1 MFRPL
6 LCSVIIVS
14 YNNFKATTGPCL
26 NSLAQSPE
34 DMEIIVVDN
43 NSDPTTKKKLA
54 LAAKTDPRIKLIFLD
69 ENRGYA
75 AGNNI
80 GAQAATGEFFLLLNT
95 DTRVLPGTISLF
107 TSLMQQ
113 HPDWDMLGPVTN
125 NCGNDQHIHTTG
137 NLAEEIL
144 IQGKH
149 WCNHSA
155 RLDFT
160 TDRLIFFCVLIR
172 RNLYEELQ
180 GLDED
185 FGLGYYED
193 TDFVYRAT
201 KAGKQMVITEKI
213 FVYHQGKG
221 SFSKVSGAVRKL
233 MKRNKKLFRK
243 KHGHGETTDHW
254 RIKNLQAMARYLEL
268 LDKPSPPPELQY
280 SFSNRQKIAEG
291 LMPNSP
297 LKRFFYRRNLNTTIT
312 YFKNRINQ
320 IQPQE
325 NKGQ

>member
-1 MFRPL
+1 MYHPL

-14 YNNFKATTGPCL
+14 YNNFETTTGPCL

-43 NSDPTTKKKLA
+43 NSDPSTQKKLT
-54 LAAKTDPRIKLIFLD
+54 LAGKNDSRIKLLFLG

-80 GAQAATGEFFLLLNT
+80 GARAATGEYFLLLNT
-95 DTRVLPGTISLF
+95 DTRIVPGTISLF

-137 NLAEEIL
+137 AQPEEIL
-144 IQGKH
+144 SQGSH
-149 WCNHSA
+149 WCKHSA
-155 RLDFT
+155 RLNFK

-193 TDFVYRAT
+193 TDFVYRAI
-201 KAGKQMVITEKI
+201 KAGKQMVISEKT
-213 FVYHQGKG
+213 FVYHKGKG
-221 SFSKVSGAVRKL
+221 SFSKVNGAVRKL
-233 MKRNKKLFRK
+233 MKKNKKLFRK
-243 KHGHGETTDHW
+243 KHGHGEITDHW
-254 RIKNLQAMARYLEL
+254 RIKNLQAMTRYLEL
-268 LDKPSPPPELQY
+268 LDKTSPTPELQY

-312 YFKNRINQ
+312 RFESRLSKLQ
-320 IQPQE
+320 GQE
-325 NKGQ
+325 KKKQ